1 VDSRPNT
8 ERPSL
13 ASSEIT
19 RDLLVDKIY
28 ALLEEKIITGQLRPN
43 FKFVEH
49 EIAASLKVSR
59 SPLRE
64 ALLRLENSGFIIR
77 NENGKRIVQSYTRLD
92 AIELYQ
98 LWEMIEG
105 FGARISSLNSKDQDI
120 EKIEGVLSRMEKS
133 LQDIDDY
140 RELNVEFHTSIT
152 ASCPNL
158 RLNELHSKILKQI
171 HWFTKMTLSDY
182 MEPKISLREHREL
195 FQLFSSRQADKLE
208 QKVREHIQRA
218 EKRLEKRDWE
228 HLGKAAHGR
237 K

>member
-1 VDSRPNT
+1 LYSVDSRPNT

-77 NENGKRIVQSYTRLD
+77 NENGKRIVQSYTQQD
-92 AIELYQ
+92 VIELYE

-105 FGARISSLNSKDQDI
+105 FVARISSLNSKSQDLERI
-120 EKIEGVLSRMEKS
+120 ESVLNRMEKS
-133 LQDIDDY
+133 LKDIDEY
-140 RELNVEFHTSIT
+140 RELNLEFHTSLT

-158 RLNELHSKILKQI
+158 RLRELHSKILKQI
-171 HWFTKMTLSDY
+171 HWFMKITLSEF

-195 FQLFSSRQADKLE
+195 FQLFSSRQIDKLE
-208 QKVREHIQRA
+208 QKVREHIRKA
-218 EKRLEKRDWE
+218 EKRLEKKIGNMLE
-228 HLGKAAHGR
+228 K
-237 K
+237 